1 MIRTLRDDE
10 HATAA
15 SVLARAF
22 DDDPYFRWML
32 PAETNR
38 AKWTTWI
45 LRAMIE
51 QDAVH
56 RTVFGYE
63 KDGALCGVLSAIPP
77 GRWPVTL
84 RDYVR
89 AAAAAGRMPLP
100 TVRVLKSLRTQHIL
114 DGKHPKQ
121 NHWYVHALG
130 VEPSQQRTGG
140 GRALLTHVLELADAA
155 SVPTHLETA
164 KRANVS
170 YYERFGFRVIEELA
184 TVPGAPPLWTMT
196 RP

>member
-1 MIRTLRDDE
+1 
-10 HATAA
+10 
-15 SVLARAF
+15 LARAF

-32 PAETNR
+32 PAEANR
-38 AKWTTWI
+38 AKWLTWI

-56 RTVFGYE
+56 RTVFGYAKE
-63 KDGALCGVLSAIPP
+63 GALCGVLSALPP
-77 GRWPVTL
+77 GSWPVTL

-89 AAAAAGRMPLP
+89 AAAASGRMPLP
-100 TVRVLKSLRTQHIL
+100 TLRVLKSLRTQYIL

-164 KRANVS
+164 KRTNVS

-196 RP
+196 RTMTR